1 MRNKD
6 NPINRFIS
14 LLLNTIVV
22 ESKEQQKYSY
32 RYVFKASTAGTQST
46 KEADKNELL
55 AYINE
60 VLGIDKP
67 SKKEGPQLTV

>member
-1 MRNKD
+1 
-6 NPINRFIS
+6 
-14 LLLNTIVV
+14 V

-32 RYVFKASTAGTQST
+32 RYVFKASGAGATSAQ
-46 KEADKNELL
+46 EPDKNELL

-67 SKKEGPQLTV
+67 SKREGPQLTV

>member
-1 MRNKD
+1 
-6 NPINRFIS
+6 
-14 LLLNTIVV
+14 V

-32 RYVFKASTAGTQST
+32 RYVFKASGPGAKPTQ
-46 KEADKNELL
+46 EADRNELL

-60 VLGIDKP
+60 VLGIEKA

>member
-1 MRNKD
+1 M
-6 NPINRFIS
+6 
-14 LLLNTIVV
+14 

-32 RYVFKASTAGTQST
+32 RYVFKASGADAQLTR
-46 KEADKNELL
+46 EADKNELL